1 MADGRYRAYEC
12 LAGLG
17 NSQKWA
23 NDDCIV
29 DNVTNQVDSLSWR
42 TLQPLIWTCNWFYRK
57 RATKSKVICMI
68 IAIVSWRV
76 VHLNEK
82 AWNVVL
88 LIRHIFC
95 VLRWEWGAD
104 NHFGEAII
112 GHAKSHRTT
121 HSREWDLMCFYLL
134 FGDKLN
140 EKRCWNWT
148 KIKCENWCGGL
159 SGTDVFARPATEA
172 ATAAAAAKQ
181 VNIMSLFNI
190 LIKMEFRL
198 IYSRFLIRIFHATDS
213 NGSRNR

>member
-1 MADGRYRAYEC
+1 MADIERMSAWRVWEIHKSGPMMIASSIMWQIKWIHSPEEHFSPWYE
-12 LAGLG
+12 
-17 NSQKWA
+17 
-23 NDDCIV
+23 
-29 DNVTNQVDSLSWR
+29 NVIDS
-42 TLQPLIWTCNWFYRK
+42 TDK

-68 IAIVSWRV
+68 IAIVGWRV

-95 VLRWEWGAD
+95 VRILRWEWGGD

-148 KIKCENWCGGL
+148 KIKCENLCGGF
-159 SGTDVFARPATEA
+159 SGTDVFAR
-172 ATAAAAAKQ
+172 
-181 VNIMSLFNI
+181 NS
-190 LIKMEFRL
+190 
-198 IYSRFLIRIFHATDS
+198 SS
-213 NGSRNR
+213 